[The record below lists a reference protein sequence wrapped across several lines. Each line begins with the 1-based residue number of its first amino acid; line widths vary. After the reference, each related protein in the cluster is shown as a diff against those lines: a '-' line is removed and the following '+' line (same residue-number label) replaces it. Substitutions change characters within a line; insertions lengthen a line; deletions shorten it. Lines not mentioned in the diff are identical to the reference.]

1 MAGKDDLA
9 GLGLDDDEVEL
20 IRKLRKERREES
32 DREVRIKTADG
43 HEATLPFGTAKNWL
57 RKIGVLLE
65 DEDPGQAEPE
75 PEEDP
80 DEGKEPDKTVRFGR
94 RTG

>member
-1 MAGKDDLA
+1 MAKDDLA

-43 HEATLPFGTAKNWL
+43 HEASLPFGVAKNWL

-65 DEDPGQAEPE
+65 DEDAQAEEVKEPEE

-80 DEGKEPDKTVRFGR
+80 KDKPVRFAGR
-94 RTG
+94 RVS

>member
-1 MAGKDDLA
+1 MAKDELA

-43 HEATLPFGTAKNWL
+43 HEATIQFGTAKAWL
-57 RKIGVLLE
+57 RKIGVLLD
-65 DEDPGQAEPE
+65 DEEPDAKVEEE
-75 PEEDP
+75 PEEP
-80 DEGKEPDKTVRFGR
+80 EEEPKDKPVRFAGR
-94 RTG
+94 RVS

>member
-20 IRKLRKERREES
+20 IRKLRKERRQES
-32 DREVRIKTADG
+32 DREVRIKTAEG
-43 HEATLPFGTAKNWL
+43 HEATLSFGTAKNWL

-75 PEEDP
+75 PEEDD
-80 DEGKEPDKTVRFGR
+80 DEAKEPEKTVRFGR